1 MKRLVWK
8 LPSVLESLGATAY
21 QLETR
26 LRANLALEAERAAT
40 SQREGDRTGERE
52 RPVGFS
58 PNTIYNW
65 CRATTP
71 PERIQT
77 ATLER
82 ILAALEQMAGREI
95 ALSEV
100 LAWEEV
106 KAD

>member
-8 LPSVLESLGATAY
+8 LPTVLEALGATAY

-40 SQREGDRTGERE
+40 GQRDGSAGERE

-82 ILAALEQMAGREI
+82 ILAALEQMAGREV
-95 ALSEV
+95 ALLEV